1 MKRMENLEKALRGFF
16 VARDSD
22 SRDESPLAPST
33 LPLLAD
39 SVEKVGPSRLPA
51 YRPLKKLF
59 LRAAT
64 RNLSSETSVESK
76 DFNLG
81 CILFSCGNHGRLFKQ
96 NRAISVCCELRC
108 QETAAGHG
116 QSVCGSNSM

>member
-59 LRAAT
+59 FARRYAKSELG
-64 RNLSSETSVESK
+64 NLCRK
-76 DFNLG
+76 
-81 CILFSCGNHGRLFKQ
+81 
-96 NRAISVCCELRC
+96 
-108 QETAAGHG
+108 
-116 QSVCGSNSM
+116 